1 MQHHEYVDM
10 YMYFSSIP
18 IVLAKSDVCLSSI
31 LLKNKP
37 KSSLA
42 DRMSSFKSAET
53 ILRLFKSFTN
63 SDLMLEYLLL
73 FADLEPELIIL
84 ESCLSPFCL
93 TDIPH
98 DLL

>member
-1 MQHHEYVDM
+1 
-10 YMYFSSIP
+10 MYFSSIP
-18 IVLAKSDVCLSSI
+18 SVLAKSSVCLSSM

-37 KSSLA
+37 KSSFA
-42 DRMSSFKSAET
+42 DLISSFKSAEL

-84 ESCLSPFCL
+84 EYCVSQIRLS
-93 TDIPH
+93 DIPH